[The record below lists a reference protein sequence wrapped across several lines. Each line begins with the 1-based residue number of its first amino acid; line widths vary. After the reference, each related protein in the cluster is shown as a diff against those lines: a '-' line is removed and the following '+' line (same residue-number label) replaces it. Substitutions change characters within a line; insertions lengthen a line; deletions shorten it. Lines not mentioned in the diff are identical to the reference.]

1 MEDKMR
7 RDDTITG
14 MSVQDVLDE
23 VNNDTVENDCGL
35 LLDEILAEFTDKKK
49 NLELPQKEEVPMPL
63 KSEKPEEKVL
73 TPVAKEEPIKTEK
86 LEETLIHR
94 PEIKESRPQGEKG
107 PEDISN
113 TKVKLVRD
121 IVRPWEGGVYG
132 DMKLEDDTIVR
143 KPHADKKRISKLA
156 ETFDTFT
163 QSELFEDK
171 NSVSI
176 LETRSASEIIKENQK
191 ISRLLGLRTIC
202 LLVIS
207 VILCYLAFS
216 APLGWYVPPIIAYI
230 NHPFRYLFI
239 TAFFQI
245 LAMLISIDVLSN
257 GLGRMFKLKP
267 CADSAIAFSSFAS
280 LAHVITIMAAPGWRG
295 WLPYSSIS
303 ALSLFFA
310 ILSKWLKTRA
320 ITRVCKTAV
329 AAKQP
334 SGIYVE
340 NMYGQ
345 MNVIKQSCEDVSSFV
360 SHINDKDSSQTF
372 WTFLAPIVIVSSIVF
387 AGVSSFGTKT
397 PEHFFWAL
405 AAISSVSTPFF
416 ALMSFSLPF
425 SVVAKSL
432 GSIGVAISGWYSVTR
447 LSKKTNLVVG
457 DSDLFPKGTITLHGL
472 KILGAYSLE
481 QTISYAASMISET
494 RSGLVDVFT
503 DLLKS
508 RYGETVAVSNLR
520 YHESGG
526 IEAEIGGDVVLMGS
540 GGFMLRSGVR
550 LSSGTN
556 IKNAVYIAINSQP
569 AGVFNINYKG
579 NDDVGRALYM
589 LVKKKIPVILA
600 VRDLNLLPMMVEK
613 TFNLPDG
620 VLEYPEIEQRID
632 LSSEEQF
639 ISGDIC
645 AVITR
650 SGLSPFAAAVEG
662 AKKLRKATFRNICL
676 STACALIGMLVVF
689 YLTFMQRPI
698 LLTPH
703 TVFIYL
709 MLWLVPAYLLS
720 IRVKR

>member
-14 MSVQDVLDE
+14 MSVQDVLNE
-23 VNNDTVENDCGL
+23 IKNDTAENDCGL

-49 NLELPQKEEVPMPL
+49 ETESSQKAEVQEIAKPQE
-63 KSEKPEEKVL
+63 PEEKVSK
-73 TPVAKEEPIKTEK
+73 PAAEEEPVKSADM
-86 LEETLIHR
+86 EETLVHN
-94 PEIKESRPQGEKG
+94 PQKKEILQQADKTPD
-107 PEDISN
+107 DISN
-113 TKVKLVRD
+113 TKVKLVKD

-132 DMKLEDDTIVR
+132 DMKLEEDTIVR
-143 KPHADKKRISKLA
+143 KARTEKKRISKLA

-171 NSVSI
+171 NSVSV
-176 LETRSASEIIKENQK
+176 LETRSAAEIIKENLK
-191 ISRLLGLRTIC
+191 ISRMLGLRTIC
-202 LLVIS
+202 LLIIS

-216 APLGWYVPPIIAYI
+216 APLGWYVPHVIAYI

-257 GLGRMFKLKP
+257 GLGRLFRLKP
-267 CADSAIAFSSFAS
+267 CADSAVAFSSFAS
-280 LAHVITIMAAPGWRG
+280 LVHVITVMAAPGWRG

-320 ITRVCKTAV
+320 VTRVCKTAA

-345 MNVIKQSCEDVSSFV
+345 MNVIKQSCDDISSFI

-372 WTFLAPIVIVSSIVF
+372 WTFLAPIVIVSSVVF

-416 ALMSFSLPF
+416 TLMSFSLPF

-447 LSKKTNLVVG
+447 LSKKTNIVVT
-457 DSDLFPKGTITLHGL
+457 DNDIFPKGTITLHGL
-472 KILGAYSLE
+472 KILGSYSLE
-481 QTISYAASMISET
+481 QTISYAASMIRET

-508 RYGETVAVSNLR
+508 RYGETVEVSNLK

-526 IEAEIGGDVVLMGS
+526 MEAEIGGDVVLMGS

-550 LSSGTN
+550 LTTGTN
-556 IKNAVYIAINSQP
+556 VKNAVYIAINGQP
-569 AGVFNINYKG
+569 AGVFNINYKAS
-579 NDDVGRALYM
+579 DDVGRALYM
-589 LVKKKIPVILA
+589 LVKKKTPVILA

-613 TFNLPDG
+613 TFNLADG

-650 SGLSPFAAAVEG
+650 SGLYPFSSAVQA

-676 STACALIGMLVVF
+676 SAACALIGMLVVF

-709 MLWLVPAYLLS
+709 MLWLVPAYMLS